1 MEHLMTLEE
10 LEEAFGTAK
19 RIIRERDDG
28 LAFVPIAQ
36 RLEREIASR
45 RDLETDYE
53 RYLRSG

>member
-1 MEHLMTLEE
+1 MTLEE